1 MNMKVVTDKAP
12 AAIGPYSQG
21 IISGNFVFF
30 SGQIALDPATGTMN
44 DSSIETETHQVLNN
58 IKGLLSSCGL
68 GFEDVVKVSVFV
80 IDMGQYGLINDIY
93 GQYFSGDAL
102 PARELVQVAALP
114 RGGRIEISVTAS
126 LKS

>member
-1 MNMKVVTDKAP
+1 MKVVTDKAP